1 MQDDDTNRDLLV
13 GLLELIAKDPGFL
26 EKLAARLDEPIVD

>member
-1 MQDDDTNRDLLV
+1 MQDDDTNLDLV
-13 GLLELIAKDPGFL
+13 AGLLDLIAKDPDFL

>member
-1 MQDDDTNRDLLV
+1 MQSDVDLV
-13 GLLELIAKDPGFL
+13 AALLDLIAKDPNFL